1 MLGDSLI
8 KHENTI
14 YIYNQKSTQFGAV
27 YVPLPGRWYPTV
39 EVTGQHYH
47 KQAEGMPI
55 SSEERL

>member
-27 YVPLPGRWYPTV
+27 YVPLPGRWYCPSDGILLYV
-39 EVTGQHYH
+39 WAGW
-47 KQAEGMPI
+47 
-55 SSEERL
+55 ERRNHLYSIL